1 MDMCFKLKNMNK
13 VERYLTVIFVLRD
26 QLLMTLKL
34 TTIKSWK
41 RSLNYNIIASKIKY
55 VYSNVIAMTPLTKK
69 SE

>member
-1 MDMCFKLKNMNK
+1 MNK
-13 VERYLTVIFVLRD
+13 VERHLTVIFVLRD
-26 QLLMTLKL
+26 QLIMSLKL

>member
-13 VERYLTVIFVLRD
+13 VERHLTVIFVLRD
-26 QLLMTLKL
+26 QLLMSLKL

-55 VYSNVIAMTPLTKK
+55 VYSNVIAMTPLIKK